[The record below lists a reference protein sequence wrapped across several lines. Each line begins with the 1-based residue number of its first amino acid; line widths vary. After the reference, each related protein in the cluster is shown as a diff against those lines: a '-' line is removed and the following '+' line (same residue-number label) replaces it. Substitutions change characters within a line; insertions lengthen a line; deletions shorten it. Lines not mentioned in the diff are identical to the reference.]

1 MNSKPCAISST
12 LKSDSI
18 VFRVGT
24 YLHFNNIKIEI
35 KLQHNSVCPW
45 ISTSDSPVVR
55 KFRIAISHSCISFE
69 REKIIEIRKYVIRK
83 TEPAIRKRHMQNV
96 ENVLQLVP
104 LTWKLSLISICVTIE
119 QDNYSWS
126 PPSLHVQT
134 DRSWQCVRGQSDQ
147 WTQALTDACPS
158 HGLLKSLTSSIV
170 HCSKSKA
177 NPCREQLKE
186 AYGQYSIV

>member
-69 REKIIEIRKYVIRK
+69 REKIIEIRKDRTSDKKTPYAKCKECSLVGSVNMEIVI
-83 TEPAIRKRHMQNV
+83 NF
-96 ENVLQLVP
+96 NL
-104 LTWKLSLISICVTIE
+104 C
-119 QDNYSWS
+119 DN
-126 PPSLHVQT
+126 
-134 DRSWQCVRGQSDQ
+134 RAR
-147 WTQALTDACPS
+147 
-158 HGLLKSLTSSIV
+158 
-170 HCSKSKA
+170 
-177 NPCREQLKE
+177 
-186 AYGQYSIV
+186 